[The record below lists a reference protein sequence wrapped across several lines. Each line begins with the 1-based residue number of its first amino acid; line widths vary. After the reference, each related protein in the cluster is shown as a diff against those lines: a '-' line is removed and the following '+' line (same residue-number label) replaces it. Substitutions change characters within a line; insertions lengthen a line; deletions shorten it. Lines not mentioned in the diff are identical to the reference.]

1 VSDKKG
7 GPKAALSLAAA
18 TIVRPVTFM
27 EMLVMPGFGL
37 DEGRFSFFAKP
48 DQSMRFP
55 AVEDI
60 GKFVAT
66 IFAEPAPG
74 NTLTRNDRPRQPLLS
89 DAEGGWVDA
98 SKARRPSIEGWV
110 LSPKAGICAGK
121 ADR

>member
-60 GKFVAT
+60 GSSS
-66 IFAEPAPG
+66 
-74 NTLTRNDRPRQPLLS
+74 PRSSPN
-89 DAEGGWVDA
+89 
-98 SKARRPSIEGWV
+98 RR
-110 LSPKAGICAGK
+110 LGI
-121 ADR
+121 R